1 MRVAGLAL
9 LALVAGG
16 CVTVEVQPDAGSDA
30 TSESGAAAP
39 TTASTADSQP
49 DTSGPDEPHPPR
61 TADSTETAPAPTD
74 STGPPT
80 TDPPATSPTP
90 TDSTEPPTT
99 ETPETGAGTTA
110 TDTESPPATEAP
122 DTEPTSTTGSDAA
135 ATAESPESPETTEP
149 LPGEPY
155 EWGPAEGASLAVVGV
170 DHDDVLNVRDVPFG
184 EIIATLDVSNP
195 YVALLD
201 VRAAPSGELI
211 ASFDS
216 WADAIVAT
224 GRTRKLPTTVWHE
237 VRVAG
242 VMGWSSWAY
251 LAPSGATHDA
261 TAEITAILGET
272 PEADTLIELGVI
284 VGEAMASDEP
294 PSRVVVVTQPI
305 VFEALGEV
313 TVDVL
318 NVGDDSVL
326 GFRLLVF
333 ATPGAEDWMSDD
345 PGPFTL
351 RTVERTILCYSDR
364 GVTAGG
370 LCV

>member
-9 LALVAGG
+9 LALIAGG

-30 TSESGAAAP
+30 TSETGSA
-39 TTASTADSQP
+39 ASTADSRP
-49 DTSGPDEPHPPR
+49 DTSGPNEPHPP

-110 TDTESPPATEAP
+110 TETGSPPATEAP

-135 ATAESPESPETTEP
+135 ATAGDPESPETTEP

-155 EWGPAEGASLAVVGV
+155 EYGPAEGASLAVVGV

-242 VMGWSSWAY
+242 VTAWSSWAY
-251 LAPSGATHDA
+251 LAPIGATHDA

-318 NVGDDSVL
+318 NVGDDSLL

-351 RTVERTILCYSDR
+351 RTVERTILCYSAR
-364 GVTAGG
+364 GVTADG
-370 LCV
+370 LCL